1 MINPFIND
9 SKVQKMKE
17 SDKFK
22 YMVIYPETFTAVS
35 VDGFTDRDNAFSH
48 AVKKYLIVGY
58 GSIWLEL
65 KMIMFLHILQVIVVR
80 NSKLNVKS
88 IEFLLY
94 LKSTELFSGFIL
106 CDDRFEISAIS

>member
-35 VDGFTDRDNAFSH
+35 VDGFADRDNAFSH
-48 AVKKYLIVGY
+48 AVKISDRGLWVYMIRIEDDHVLAYLT
-58 GSIWLEL
+58 S
-65 KMIMFLHILQVIVVR
+65 HC
-80 NSKLNVKS
+80 SKK
-88 IEFLLY
+88 
-94 LKSTELFSGFIL
+94 
-106 CDDRFEISAIS
+106 